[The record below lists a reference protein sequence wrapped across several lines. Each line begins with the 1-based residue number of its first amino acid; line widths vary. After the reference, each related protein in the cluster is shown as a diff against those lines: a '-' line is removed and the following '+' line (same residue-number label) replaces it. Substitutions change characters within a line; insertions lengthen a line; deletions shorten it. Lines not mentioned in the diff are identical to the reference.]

1 MDFLTLMGIIFVGL
15 ILFGLCYFII
25 SVVCNP
31 TPGNNAYC
39 RVTNRA
45 KRELE
50 QELYKGMMG
59 IVTFLLA
66 VVVLSLASCGR

>member
-1 MDFLTLMGIIFVGL
+1 MGFLAFIGFIF
-15 ILFGLCYFII
+15 ILLLGFFACYCVIQF
-25 SVVCNP
+25 VCNP

-50 QELYKGMMG
+50 QKMYGYMQG
-59 IVTFLLA
+59 IIGFMLA
-66 VVVLSLASCGR
+66 FIVLSLAYRG